1 MILPAS
7 VINRCEGVAAVTA
20 HEGVVTAAGVVTV
33 GVIYQVTRDVSTVTP
48 LSGVSIYRSFYGTI

>member
-7 VINRCEGVAAVTA
+7 VINRSVGVASVST

-33 GVIYQVTRDVSTVTP
+33 GVIHQVTRDVSTVTP
-48 LSGVSIYRSFYGTI
+48 LSGVSIQRFI

>member
-7 VINRCEGVAAVTA
+7 VINRSVGVAAITA

-33 GVIYQVTRDVSTVTP
+33 GVINQVTRNVSTVTP
-48 LSGVSIYRSFYGTI
+48 LSGVSIQTSKVIF

>member
-7 VINRCEGVAAVTA
+7 VINRSVGVASIST

-33 GVIYQVTRDVSTVTP
+33 GVIHQVTRDVSTVTP
-48 LSGVSIYRSFYGTI
+48 LSGVSIQTSKVIF

>member
-7 VINRCEGVAAVTA
+7 VINRSVGVAAVPT

-33 GVIYQVTRDVSTVTP
+33 GVIHQVTRDVSTVTP
-48 LSGVSIYRSFYGTI
+48 LSGVSIQTSKVIF

>member
-1 MILPAS
+1 MILPAT
-7 VINRCEGVAAVTA
+7 VINRSVGVASIST

-33 GVIYQVTRDVSTVTP
+33 GVIHQVTRDVSTVTP